1 MNKRSVPL
9 SILAFCIATSSY
21 AQITSNGSIEAD
33 VSEQCGHYYRS
44 VLNQPVTT
52 RKTAV
57 TIDKE
62 AAEAIQRQRQLAD
75 EYIMTHDIAD
85 LPTTVSPAKGGGK
98 PGAEILYTQGGFIT
112 QRDAVDIL
120 MSLSGHYFLG
130 EYVPKDDHQAI
141 VYLEKLVSYYQQNY
155 PETAEQVIMSMMYS
169 LIGGASED
177 NPMWGIDGPN
187 QIFKLLI
194 EAGSIETEAMLIAES
209 LDASDIDCISTFL
222 PKLED
227 LANQGSRIA
236 IHELV
241 ETYQN
246 LNYQNPSKFIDEV
259 NYWRMK
265 SLEYPKA
272 KFDSGF

>member
-21 AQITSNGSIEAD
+21 AQTASSDAIEAD
-33 VSEQCGHYYRS
+33 LSDQCGHYYRS
-44 VLNQPVTT
+44 VLSQSVTT
-52 RKTAV
+52 RETAV

-62 AAEAIQRQRQLAD
+62 VAEAIQRQRQLAD
-75 EYIMTHDIAD
+75 EYIMTHDIAE
-85 LPTTVSPAKGGGK
+85 LPTTVSPANDGGK
-98 PGAEILYTQGGFIT
+98 PSTEILYTQGGFIT
-112 QRDAVDIL
+112 QHDAVDIL
-120 MSLSGHYFLG
+120 MSLSGHYFSG
-130 EYVPKDDHQAI
+130 EFVPKDDHQAI
-141 VYLEKLVSYYQQNY
+141 VYLEKLVSYYQQHH
-155 PETAEQVIMSMMYS
+155 PETAEQVIMAMIYS
-169 LIGGASED
+169 LTYGTSED
-177 NPMWGIDGPN
+177 NPIWGNDEPH

-194 EAGSIETEAMLIAES
+194 EAGSIELEAMLIAES
-209 LDASDIDCISTFL
+209 LDTSDLECTSTLL

-241 ETYQN
+241 ETYQT